1 MAAFAVAAMGAAAV
15 PALGQT
21 MEQQYEVSLRGV
33 EDSSLEDRL
42 EEFSKLFSEQENPP
56 ATLAGVRR
64 RARNDVER
72 LNEVLRAQGY
82 YAGSVDFDINGEA
95 EPVQVTVV
103 VEPGPVY
110 TLEEYSI
117 ENVGEHPLG
126 APIRVS
132 YEQLGLERGAPAQ
145 SSAILGAERV
155 VIDQLAERGR
165 PLAEVA
171 DRKVVVDHADRIVNA
186 ALKIEAGPPAL
197 FGATHV
203 TGLDSVDER
212 FIIRRIAWDA
222 GTSYDERLVAET
234 RRNLSETG
242 LFTSIRITRAD
253 SVDQNGLLGMTI
265 AVTESPHRTL
275 GAGVTYSTSE
285 GPGAKVYWQ
294 HRNLLGEGE
303 RLRVS
308 AGGTLARFGL
318 TVSGTKPDFFARNQ
332 SLLLDFK
339 IEQEDTDAFVSQT
352 VEASAAVKR
361 QIGEHYAV
369 TAGLTASQSIIE
381 ERGQDESFTLVG
393 VPLLLQRDTTDSVLD
408 PTSGARTILSAT
420 PYLQY
425 LGSNL
430 NFTVLNITQAAY
442 LPLFE
447 GDLVL
452 AGWGRAGVIL
462 GQEAADLPAD
472 KRFYAGG
479 GGSIRGYG
487 FQLVGPLDS
496 ANNPQGGRS
505 VYEVGTE
512 LRYKITDTI
521 GAVAFFEGGN
531 VYTDL
536 APDFGQDGF
545 LWSAGVGARYYT
557 AIGPLRVD
565 VAFPLDRRNGI
576 DDAFQVYIGL
586 GQAF

>member
-1 MAAFAVAAMGAAAV
+1 
-15 PALGQT
+15 

-33 EDSSLEDRL
+33 SDSSLQGQL
-42 EEFSKLFSEQENPP
+42 EEFSKLFAEQGKPP
-56 ATLAGVRR
+56 ATLAALRR
-64 RARNDVER
+64 RAKNDVER
-72 LNEVLRAQGY
+72 LNEVLRSQGY
-82 YAGSVDFDINGEA
+82 YAGSVDFDIDDSVQ
-95 EPVQVTVV
+95 PVEVTVV

-110 TLEEYSI
+110 TLKDYSI
-117 ENVGEHPLG
+117 ENVGADPLG
-126 APIRVS
+126 DPIRVT
-132 YEQLGLERGAPAQ
+132 YEDLGLQRDAPAK

-155 VIDQLAERGR
+155 VIDQLAELGR

-171 DRKVVVDHADRIVNA
+171 DRKVVVDHGDRTVSAD
-186 ALKIEAGPPAL
+186 LKIDAGPRAL
-197 FGATHV
+197 FGATDIV
-203 TGLDSVDER
+203 GLENVDER
-212 FIIRRIAWDA
+212 FVVRRIAWKA
-222 GTSYDERLVAET
+222 GTPYDEREVTET
-234 RRNLSETG
+234 RRRLSETG
-242 LFTSIRITRAD
+242 LFTAIRVNHAD
-253 SVDQNGLLGMTI
+253 TVDQNGLLNMTI
-265 AVTESPHRTL
+265 TVTESPHRTL
-275 GAGVTYSTSE
+275 GSGVSYSTSE

-303 RLRVS
+303 RLKVS
-308 AGGTLARFGL
+308 AGGTLIRYGL
-318 TVSGTKPDFFARNQ
+318 TVSGSKPDFFARNQ

-352 VEASAAVKR
+352 VEASGAIKR

-381 ERGQDESFTLVG
+381 ESGEDEDFTLVG
-393 VPLLLQRDTTDSVLD
+393 VPLTLQRDTTDSVLN
-408 PTSGARTILSAT
+408 PTHGARTVLSAT

-425 LGSNL
+425 LGSSL
-430 NFTVLNITQAAY
+430 SFTILQFTQAGY
-442 LPLFE
+442 LPLFD

-452 AGWGRAGVIL
+452 AGWGRAGIVV
-462 GQEAADLPAD
+462 GQQAADLPAD

-496 ANNPQGGRS
+496 ANNPEGGRS

-512 LRYKITDTI
+512 VRYKITDSI

-536 APDFGQDGF
+536 APDFGQESF
-545 LWSAGVGARYYT
+545 LWSTGVGARYYT

-565 VAFPLDRRNGI
+565 IAFPLDRRNGI
-576 DDAFQVYIGL
+576 DDAFQIYIGL